1 MTTPDIKLDSEFVAS
16 QRGRLE
22 ALLRELTGSETI
34 SMTRERDFQE
44 EHGQEAEERED
55 AAQTLEQYVGSQA
68 LQDLNETRI
77 RDIRRALQKIDD
89 GTYGFSDESGEP
101 IPVARLEA
109 VPEAVLTVEE
119 QDRRHAS
126 GYR

>member
-1 MTTPDIKLDSEFVAS
+1 MTTSDIKLNGEFVAS
-16 QRGRLE
+16 QRRRLE
-22 ALLRELTGSETI
+22 ALLRELAGSETVT
-34 SMTRERDFQE
+34 MTRERHLQE

-68 LQDLNETRI
+68 LQDMNARRI
-77 RDIRRALQKIDD
+77 RDIWRALQKIDA

-101 IPVARLEA
+101 IPIARLEA

-119 QDRRHAS
+119 QGRRDGAA
-126 GYR
+126 